1 MRRALAFLTPVGR
14 GGVPTPR
21 TFDWFPLVGAI
32 IGLAVGGVWWLADR
46 AWAPIVG
53 AGVTVVVDV
62 VLTGGLHLDG
72 LADAAD
78 GLLPPMDRARRLQV
92 LRDPA
97 VGAFGGVAL
106 VAVLLLRF
114 GAFATT
120 PVRPLVVA
128 GLWCGSR
135 TAMAVMARSMPYAR
149 TGGGLATAF
158 VIPSDGGA
166 GTAGTP
172 SAAPSRWGP
181 GSVLAMVGGVVLA
194 AVLAAVG
201 RGAVGLAAVA
211 AEAVAAAGV
220 GWLAWRRIGGFTGDV
235 LGAAGVIGE
244 TVGLLVMAAK

>member
-1 MRRALAFLTPVGR
+1 MRRALAFLTPIGR

-21 TFDWFPLVGAI
+21 TFDWFPVVGAA

-53 AGVTVVVDV
+53 GAVTVVVDA

-78 GLLPPMDRARRLQV
+78 GLVPPMDRIRRLQV

-114 GAFATT
+114 GAFTTT
-120 PVRPLVVA
+120 PARPLVVA

-135 TAMAVMARSMPYAR
+135 TAMAVMARTMPYAR
-149 TGGGLATAF
+149 PEGGLATAF
-158 VIPSDGGA
+158 VASPTGGTAPGSGHPLPLGVGSTMALAGGA
-166 GTAGTP
+166 LLAG
-172 SAAPSRWGP
+172 
-181 GSVLAMVGGVVLA
+181 VLA
-194 AVLAAVG
+194 ALG
-201 RGAVGLAAVA
+201 RGVWGLAGVG

-244 TVGLLVMAAK
+244 TVGLLVAVAK

>member
-1 MRRALAFLTPVGR
+1 MRRALAFLTPIGR
-14 GGVPTPR
+14 GGAPTPR
-21 TFDWFPLVGAI
+21 TFDWFPVVGAA

-46 AWAPIVG
+46 AWVPIVG
-53 AGVTVVVDV
+53 GAVTVVVDA

-72 LADAAD
+72 LADTAD
-78 GLLPPMDRARRLQV
+78 GLVPPMDRIRRLQV

-114 GAFATT
+114 GAFTTT
-120 PVRPLVVA
+120 PARPLVVA

-135 TAMAVMARSMPYAR
+135 TAMAVMARTMPYAR
-149 TGGGLATAF
+149 PEGGLATAF
-158 VIPSDGGA
+158 VTSPTG
-166 GTAGTP
+166 GTA
-172 SAAPSRWGP
+172 S
-181 GSVLAMVGGVVLA
+181 GSGHPLRLGVRSTMALAGGVLLAGVLA
-194 AVLAAVG
+194 ALG
-201 RGAVGLAAVA
+201 RGVWGLAGVG

-244 TVGLLVMAAK
+244 TVGLLVAVAK

>member
-1 MRRALAFLTPVGR
+1 MRRALAFLTPIGR
-14 GGVPTPR
+14 GGAPTLR
-21 TFDWFPLVGAI
+21 TFDWFPVVGAL

-46 AWAPIVG
+46 AWVPVVG
-53 AGVTVVVDV
+53 AAVTVVVDA

-78 GLLPPMDRARRLQV
+78 GLVPPMDRNRRLQV

-106 VAVLLLRF
+106 VTVLLLRF
-114 GAFATT
+114 GAFTTT
-120 PVRPLVVA
+120 PARPLVVA

-135 TAMAVMARSMPYAR
+135 TAMAVMARTMPYAR
-149 TGGGLATAF
+149 PEGGLATAF
-158 VIPSDGGA
+158 VTSPIGGTGSGWRNPLRLGVGSTAALVGGA
-166 GTAGTP
+166 LLAGVLTA
-172 SAAPSRWGP
+172 
-181 GSVLAMVGGVVLA
+181 L
-194 AVLAAVG
+194 G
-201 RGAVGLAAVA
+201 RGVWGLAGVG

-244 TVGLLVMAAK
+244 TVGLLVAVAK